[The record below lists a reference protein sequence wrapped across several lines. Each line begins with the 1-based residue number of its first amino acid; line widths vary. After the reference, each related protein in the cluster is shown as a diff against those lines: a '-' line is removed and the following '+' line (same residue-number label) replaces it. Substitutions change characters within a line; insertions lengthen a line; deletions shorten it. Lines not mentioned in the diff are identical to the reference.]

1 VQRRERPYSGIVMR
15 GAFVVQLRNAGLGI
29 SGMEGSVEEVDTGK
43 ESHFRSEDE
52 LITFLRDCF
61 AESCQ
66 RASGNEG
73 TK

>member
-1 VQRRERPYSGIVMR
+1 MR
-15 GAFVVQLRNAGLGI
+15 GAFVVQLRSAGRGI
-29 SGMEGSVEEVDTGK
+29 ACGLEGSVEEVDTGK
-43 ESHFRSEDE
+43 EFHFRSEEE

-66 RASGNEG
+66 RASPNEG